1 MKDSSSLPLP
11 LLFSSCLCLR
21 LCLCTPWSLAAM
33 LATPTTLHCRVVDI
47 FKQQQRQVP
56 CSERAQQLLTGNWQL
71 AAQRCGQAH
80 AAYT

>member
-1 MKDSSSLPLP
+1 
-11 LLFSSCLCLR
+11 
-21 LCLCTPWSLAAM
+21 M

-71 AAQRCGQAH
+71 ATGS
-80 AAYT
+80 AAMWPGPCCVYVMRSTSDSAFLLPVRVCVCANCQLVAT

>member
-1 MKDSSSLPLP
+1 
-11 LLFSSCLCLR
+11 
-21 LCLCTPWSLAAM
+21 M